1 MGKLGMTRLV
11 VAGGAMPLKS
21 VKALR
26 AWMMLLVLA
35 LPLTL
40 TAPMASTINLD
51 EFTVHDISEAI
62 KAQENGDYETAL
74 KIWRSLADQGH
85 DFAQYNLGVMY
96 ANGEGV
102 ERDVQEAARLYHLAA
117 GQGYADAQ
125 YNLALMYS
133 NGDGVEQDVK
143 EAARLYRL
151 AANQGDASAQ
161 HNLAVMYSIGEGVFQ
176 DLEKSYM
183 WFALAALNGVE
194 EAPKGRDLV
203 KQEMLSDSSL
213 GPAAVKQA
221 EKAARRCHDSNYQD
235 CGS

>member
-1 MGKLGMTRLV
+1 
-11 VAGGAMPLKS
+11 
-21 VKALR
+21 
-26 AWMMLLVLA
+26 
-35 LPLTL
+35 
-40 TAPMASTINLD
+40 
-51 EFTVHDISEAI
+51 
-62 KAQENGDYETAL
+62 
-74 KIWRSLADQGH
+74 
-85 DFAQYNLGVMY
+85 
-96 ANGEGV
+96 
-102 ERDVQEAARLYHLAA
+102 
-117 GQGYADAQ
+117 
-125 YNLALMYS
+125 
-133 NGDGVEQDVK
+133 VEQDVK

>member
-1 MGKLGMTRLV
+1 MGELGMTRLV

-74 KIWRSLADQGH
+74 KIWRSLVDQGH
-85 DFAQYNLGVMY
+85 DF
-96 ANGEGV
+96 
-102 ERDVQEAARLYHLAA
+102 
-117 GQGYADAQ
+117 AQ